1 MQKVIIEDKFNL
13 FSEYWSPKIVGE
25 LNGQHVKLAKLKG
38 EFVWHKHDEEDE
50 MFLVIDGV
58 LKMELRDKT
67 IVINKNEFLIVPKG
81 TEHRPVADSEVL
93 VMLFEPAT
101 TLNTGNTENEM
112 TKHFLET
119 IQQNQNST
127 IKFHFFEFK
136 EIDAKENY
144 SGVYIRT
151 DNIEDLYKSFVADKI
166 NIHPNGALA
175 SKPWG
180 QKEFALLD
188 PDNNLLTF
196 GQGI

>member
-1 MQKVIIEDKFNL
+1 MQKVTIEEKFNL

-25 LNGQHVKLAKLKG
+25 LNGQHINFAKLKG

-119 IQQNQNST
+119 I
-127 IKFHFFEFK
+127 
-136 EIDAKENY
+136 
-144 SGVYIRT
+144 
-151 DNIEDLYKSFVADKI
+151 
-166 NIHPNGALA
+166 
-175 SKPWG
+175 
-180 QKEFALLD
+180 
-188 PDNNLLTF
+188 
-196 GQGI
+196 

>member
-58 LKMELRDKT
+58 LKIELRDKT

-119 IQQNQNST
+119 I
-127 IKFHFFEFK
+127 
-136 EIDAKENY
+136 
-144 SGVYIRT
+144 
-151 DNIEDLYKSFVADKI
+151 
-166 NIHPNGALA
+166 
-175 SKPWG
+175 
-180 QKEFALLD
+180 
-188 PDNNLLTF
+188 
-196 GQGI
+196 

>member
-25 LNGQHVKLAKLKG
+25 LNGQHIKLAKLKG
-38 EFVWHKHDEEDE
+38 AFVWHKHDEEDE

-67 IVINKNEFLIVPKG
+67 ILINKNEFLIVPKG

-119 IQQNQNST
+119 I
-127 IKFHFFEFK
+127 
-136 EIDAKENY
+136 
-144 SGVYIRT
+144 
-151 DNIEDLYKSFVADKI
+151 
-166 NIHPNGALA
+166 
-175 SKPWG
+175 
-180 QKEFALLD
+180 
-188 PDNNLLTF
+188 
-196 GQGI
+196 

>member
-25 LNGQHVKLAKLKG
+25 LNGQHIKLAKLKG
-38 EFVWHKHDEEDE
+38 EFLWHKHDEEDE
-50 MFLVIDGV
+50 MFLVMDGV

-67 IVINKNEFLIVPKG
+67 IIINKNEFLIVPKG

-119 IQQNQNST
+119 I
-127 IKFHFFEFK
+127 
-136 EIDAKENY
+136 
-144 SGVYIRT
+144 
-151 DNIEDLYKSFVADKI
+151 
-166 NIHPNGALA
+166 
-175 SKPWG
+175 
-180 QKEFALLD
+180 
-188 PDNNLLTF
+188 
-196 GQGI
+196 